1 MPVPFEVP
9 ASAFR
14 PFFTERVAF
23 AATRKDGVHSGTVR
37 ACIFDE
43 SYADVFDETT
53 GTSSRIRQITLEVSE
68 SEWSAAVSSP
78 PQTGDK
84 ITSPRTS
91 REYAVTEASPA
102 VGRAW
107 AITARE
113 VK

>member
-9 ASAFR
+9 AWAFR

-53 GTSSRIRQITLEVSE
+53 GTSSRIRQITLDVSE

>member
-43 SYADVFDETT
+43 GYAEVFDETT
-53 GTSSRIRQITLEVSE
+53 GTSSRIRQLTLEVSE